1 MKHFI
6 LENEPDADGSVR
18 LTGKDYN
25 YLVNVRRLKAGGT
38 LDCLLPSGEIA
49 RLRIVRA
56 ERGILHA
63 ECVPASPLA
72 GSEGGLAPITLFQAM
87 PTGAK
92 MDTVVRMAGEAGV
105 SEIAPF
111 YSARSVPRNT
121 YGAIEARLD
130 RWRRVLKE
138 ARQQSGSRAI
148 GTVRAPVGLDGFL
161 SYWESVRQP
170 EALGLIALPLAK
182 NGFHLYLET
191 MPKMIALAVGP
202 EGGFAPEEENMFT
215 GAGFRPV
222 SLGPTV
228 LRTEHAALYAVAAI
242 RTLLVERN
250 SWTLKTRR

>member
-49 RLRIVRA
+49 RLLIVRA
-56 ERGILHA
+56 EKGILHA
-63 ECVPASPLA
+63 ECTPAAEA
-72 GSEGGLAPITLFQAM
+72 GQDEVCPPITLFQAM
-87 PTGAK
+87 PKGAK
-92 MDTVVRMAGEAGV
+92 MDSVVRMTGEAGV

-121 YGAIEARLD
+121 DGAIEKRLD

-148 GTVRAPVGLDGFL
+148 GTVRAPVGLDGLL
-161 SYWESVRQP
+161 SYWESVLQP

-191 MPKMIALAVGP
+191 MPKLIALAVGP
-202 EGGFAPEEENMFT
+202 EGGFAPEEEDAFM